1 MACLLSFKKY
11 LSLLK
16 ALAREWEKN
25 NHTESLDEYFMEVG
39 WEAQDFYRRNPGLY
53 GKSDDWVQENPF
65 DIMNHNECPWMSP
78 NLYGVRYEG
87 GTPAC
92 QSPHLLSLALLLL
105 LPFLWI
111 LNPVLTTLFPPWRP
125 CQNVLPAL
133 HQTPSI
139 TGQGKPYPISC
150 VLTPSI
156 PTQHWCRT

>member
-1 MACLLSFKKY
+1 M
-11 LSLLK
+11 LK

-65 DIMNHNECPWMSP
+65 DIMNHNEWPWMSP

-111 LNPVLTTLFPPWRP
+111 LKPVLTNLFPTLETLSKCSSCTSSDTQHHWSREALPNQLCADTQHP
-125 CQNVLPAL
+125 YPAL
-133 HQTPSI
+133 
-139 TGQGKPYPISC
+139 
-150 VLTPSI
+150 V
-156 PTQHWCRT
+156 